1 MENLPS
7 VRHLRH
13 LAALADHAH
22 FGHAA
27 DACLVTQ
34 STLSAS
40 IKELEALLGS
50 GLVDRTKR
58 NVVLTPLGVEVAERA
73 RKIIGEVEELAH
85 LARAANAPL
94 SGMLRLG
101 AIPTVGPF
109 LLPKVLPELRR
120 AYVSLKLYL
129 VEDLTARLVDSLH
142 QGKLD
147 VVLLALPYDCGAV
160 DTVDLFKDPFHVGLP
175 ALHPL
180 ANQVGIKSQ
189 SLASET
195 LLLLKDGHC
204 LREHALAACQ
214 FNGRRSE
221 EFEGTSLPTLV
232 QMVDNGM
239 GITLLPELAI
249 EGGVLRG
256 TSLVTRPLLSDDPAR
271 SIGLVWRKGTRRSEE
286 FQLLAEEFRRRS
298 RPHARPAS
306 LPIAKPA
313 IATATPSG
321 PS

>member
-13 LAALADHAH
+13 LVALGDHAH

-40 IKELEALLGS
+40 IKELEALLGA

-120 AYVSLKLYL
+120 AYAGLKLYL
-129 VEDLTARLVDSLH
+129 VEDLTSRLVDSLH

-160 DTVDLFKDPFHVGLP
+160 DAVHLFKDPFHVGLP

-180 ANQVGIKSQ
+180 ANQVSIKSQ

-256 TSLVTRPLLSDDPAR
+256 TSLVTRPLLSDDPTR
-271 SIGLVWRKGTRRSEE
+271 SIGVVWRKGTRRREE
-286 FQLLAEEFRRRS
+286 FQLFADELRRRS
-298 RPHARPAS
+298 RPH
-306 LPIAKPA
+306 LN
-313 IATATPSG
+313 
-321 PS
+321 

>member
-1 MENLPS
+1 
-7 VRHLRH
+7 
-13 LAALADHAH
+13 
-22 FGHAA
+22 
-27 DACLVTQ
+27 
-34 STLSAS
+34 
-40 IKELEALLGS
+40 
-50 GLVDRTKR
+50 
-58 NVVLTPLGVEVAERA
+58 
-73 RKIIGEVEELAH
+73 
-85 LARAANAPL
+85 
-94 SGMLRLG
+94 
-101 AIPTVGPF
+101 
-109 LLPKVLPELRR
+109 VLPELRR

-214 FNGRRSE
+214 FNGRRNE
-221 EFEGTSLPTLV
+221 EFEGTSLSTLV